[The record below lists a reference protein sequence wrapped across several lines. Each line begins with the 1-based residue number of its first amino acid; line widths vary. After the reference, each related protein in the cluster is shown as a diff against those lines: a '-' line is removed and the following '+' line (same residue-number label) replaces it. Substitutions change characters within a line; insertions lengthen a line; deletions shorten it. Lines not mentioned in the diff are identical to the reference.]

1 MKISIKGNEL
11 DVSLAEDE
19 AARSN
24 GLTNTTSLPEDSGM
38 LFRWHEA
45 SPRSFWMKDTS
56 IPLDI
61 AFIASD
67 GKIINIEQLVPFS
80 LKSIL
85 SNSPAFCALEVNSG
99 WFKKNNIEPGDV
111 VDGVFNFR
119 KAEYEPERSP
129 NRK

>member
-19 AARSN
+19 ATRTR
-24 GLTNTTSLPEDSGM
+24 GLMNKDFLSPDSGM
-38 LFRWHEA
+38 LFRWPNA
-45 SPRSFWMKDTS
+45 TPRSFWMKDTS

-67 GKIINIEQLVPFS
+67 GKIINIEQLTPFS

-85 SNSPAFCALEVNSG
+85 SAGPASCALEVNSG
-99 WFKKNNIEPGDV
+99 WFKKHNIEAGDI
-111 VDGVFNFR
+111 VDGVFNFQ
-119 KAEYEPERSP
+119 KVEHEPERHP
-129 NRK
+129 NGK